1 MHDGRY
7 LEVFKMLGVKVIC
20 IAHGK
25 KSKYD
30 LGFIERLASDKSQP
44 FQSKVFSEILEE
56 ISEAKPLIQ
65 DFDNLYTVYT
75 VSTSSKKEF
84 DETGRIVMLRSVRYC
99 SDKFL
104 ERL

>member
-1 MHDGRY
+1 
-7 LEVFKMLGVKVIC
+7 MLGIKVIC

-30 LGFIERLASDKSQP
+30 LGFVEKLANDKKEP
-44 FQSKVFSEILEE
+44 FQSKVFGEILEE
-56 ISEAKPLIQ
+56 INEVEPIVQ

-75 VSTSSKKEF
+75 VSSSSQEEF
-84 DETGRIVMLRSVRYC
+84 DETGRLVTLRSVRYC

-104 ERL
+104 EKL